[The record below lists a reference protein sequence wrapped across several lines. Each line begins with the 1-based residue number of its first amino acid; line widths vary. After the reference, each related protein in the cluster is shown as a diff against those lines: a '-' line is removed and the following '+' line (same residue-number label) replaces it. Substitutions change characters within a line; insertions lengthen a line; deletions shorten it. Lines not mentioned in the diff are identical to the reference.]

1 MDENVNKR
9 ERKVQKRIQ
18 KNIKKIERQK
28 RRDQRSIKD
37 IVYSVAKVSI
47 FTTIAVLT
55 VVVLTT
61 VGLFYYFNQYAF
73 DNTFIY
79 TSVNNYLQEA
89 SSDTIQYKNTD
100 SMNIKLDEDI
110 FNSLLLKNK
119 EIIEEYIPYDYNLL
133 DLTVNLQEKMVYI
146 NGRTDITLM
155 PLSAEIDFGIIDED
169 LIITLNNISVGSE
182 GLLLPDLIMDIFM
195 KQDDIKIPVPMN
207 VLEIFPDYLKT
218 NDLFMQEDG
227 VIFNTG
233 FNLKSAASHFMD
245 YSANADPIIL
255 DSYQTKP
262 TSENTII
269 LNLLD
274 TKDVTNEEMSTFIED
289 MFGQQLILNQFIMA
303 LDATGIQ
310 QLYNEYGFI
319 IRDSVTELYEA
330 KGETVISKKIEVAHT
345 LLLQIDDYLNNN
357 DIFLLSDGGTMYDSE
372 RQEQITVESI
382 SEFYE
387 LPSEVF
393 AKEIKNCSFY
403 YDPINGEIFVKYL
416 LNDDQILIVSMEYY
430 EIISAEEAQIKY
442 PTNSIENEGVELTRQ
457 SEEASSVKQGIQTY
471 VETQDDLYFRYLKSD
486 GMYAY
491 AIVSFENTYDTVH
504 SYALKKV
511 ENQWIVLIHD
521 LDFKTL
527 NDDYIEFNIKL
538 LPPYDYREVSIK
550 QISKYGKQS
559 IIGELRIKGIYP
571 GGSILFS
578 SYIGDYVY
586 IYLTGGEE
594 FVLLADGG
602 TLTEALPRYEAE
614 TTWELP
620 FLLMQ
625 IS

>member
-18 KNIKKIERQK
+18 RNIRKLERQK
-28 RRDQRSIKD
+28 RRQQRTFKD

-47 FTTIAVLT
+47 FTTVTVLA

-61 VGLFYYFNQYAF
+61 VAMFYYFNQYAF
-73 DNTFIY
+73 DNTFTY

-89 SSDTIQYKNTD
+89 SSDAIEYESTN
-100 SMNIKLDEDI
+100 SMDIKMDEGI

-119 EIIEEYIPYDYNLL
+119 ETIEEYIPYDYNLL

-146 NGRTDITLM
+146 NGRIGITLM
-155 PLSAEIDFGIIDED
+155 PLSGEIDFDIIDD
-169 LIITLNNISVGSE
+169 AMIITLNNISVGSE

-195 KQDDIKIPVPMN
+195 QQNDVKVSVPMN

-218 NDLFMQEDG
+218 NAIFMQEDG

-233 FNLKSAASHFMD
+233 FDLKSAASHFID
-245 YSANADPIIL
+245 YSDNADPIIL
-255 DSYQTKP
+255 DSYQTKS

-269 LNLLD
+269 LNILD
-274 TKDVTNEEMSTFIED
+274 TEKVSDEEISIFIED

-303 LDATGIQ
+303 LDAAGIQ
-310 QLYNEYGFI
+310 RLYNEYGFI
-319 IRDSVTELYEA
+319 IRDSVTKLYEA
-330 KGETVISKKIEVAHT
+330 KGETVISKKIEIAHT
-345 LLLQIDDYLNNN
+345 LLLQINDYLNNN
-357 DIFLLSDGGTMYDSE
+357 DIFLLSDGGMMYDAQ
-372 RQEQITVESI
+372 RQELITVESI

-387 LPSEVF
+387 LPSDVF

-403 YDPINGEIFVKYL
+403 YDPINNEIIVKYL
-416 LNDDQILIVSMEYY
+416 LNEDQILVVSAEYY
-430 EIISAEEAQIKY
+430 EIISTEEANKKY
-442 PTNSIENEGVELTRQ
+442 PTNRIENEGEELSRE
-457 SEEASSVKQGIQTY
+457 SEEAKSVKQGIQTY
-471 VETQDDLYFRYLKSD
+471 VETQDDLYFRYLESD
-486 GMYAY
+486 GVYAY
-491 AIVSFENTYDTVH
+491 AIVSFENSYDKSH

-511 ENQWIVLIHD
+511 ENQWTVLIHN
-521 LDFKTL
+521 LDYKTL
-527 NDDYIEFNIKL
+527 NDEYTEFNIKL

-550 QISKYGKQS
+550 QISKYGRQS
-559 IIGELRIKGIYP
+559 VIDELRSKGVYP

-594 FVLLADGG
+594 FVLLANGG
-602 TLTEALPRYEAE
+602 TLTEALPRNEAE
-614 TTWELP
+614 TSWELP

-625 IS
+625 IH